1 MLVGTRPM
9 FVSMLSTGEPGV
21 GRHSADVCVMLLT
34 GEPGVGRHSVDVC
47 VMLLTGEPVSA
58 WHSAEGGRQLS
69 L

>member
-1 MLVGTRPM
+1 MLVGIRPM

-21 GRHSADVCVMLLT
+21 GRHSADVCM
-34 GEPGVGRHSVDVC
+34 
-47 VMLLTGEPVSA
+47 MLLTGEPVSA